1 VGTHR
6 FIIEGKEYKVEVG
19 TRLGSSVLVTVNG
32 TPYSVELSGSS
43 APPAPVAPAVEA
55 ASVPRVAPVVEPVS
69 APQAAPAP
77 AATPRPSP
85 AEGSGRVLAPIPGVV
100 LDILVGIGDP
110 VTVRSKL
117 LVLEAMKMENE
128 IFAGIAGV
136 VTAVAVKSQQEVRQ
150 GDLLVTIEPS

>member
-1 VGTHR
+1 MGTHR

-32 TPYSVELSGSS
+32 TPYSVELTGSS
-43 APPAPVAPAVEA
+43 ALPAPVAPAVEP
-55 ASVPRVAPVVEPVS
+55 ASVPR
-69 APQAAPAP
+69 AAAAP
-77 AATPRPSP
+77 AATRPS
-85 AEGSGRVLAPIPGVV
+85 AAGGSGQVLAPIPGVV
-100 LDILVGIGDP
+100 LNVLVGIGDP
-110 VTVRSKL
+110 VTARSKL

>member
-1 VGTHR
+1 MGTHR

-32 TPYSVELSGSS
+32 TPYSVELTGSS
-43 APPAPVAPAVEA
+43 AVPAPVAAAAEP
-55 ASVPRVAPVVEPVS
+55 ASVPR
-69 APQAAPAP
+69 AAAAP
-77 AATPRPSP
+77 AATRPS
-85 AEGSGRVLAPIPGVV
+85 AAAGGSGQVLAPIPGVV
-100 LDILVGIGDP
+100 LNVLVGIGDP
-110 VTVRSKL
+110 VTARSKL